1 MRHQKVGQ
9 MKKSR
14 SLKIAAGL
22 ALSALAL
29 TGLQAPSANAAD
41 KTIYVLGGGDA
52 FFAIVKNG
60 INAATPAANKAGIK
74 IKYLGLKNYDNIG
87 PDMVKLI
94 RTAVSQKPAAIALP
108 NWVPAAQN
116 PEIKKAVAA
125 KIPVFLY
132 NSGQDEL
139 VPTGAKA
146 YIGTN
151 EYQAGVT
158 LGKYLASL
166 GSKNGLCINTSPG
179 AGNITQ
185 RCDGMAAGMKSAGG
199 KGETLE
205 LSATSFANATAIS
218 NAVKGALTKDSSID
232 AVFTISS
239 VDTDA
244 ANAGIAAAQ
253 SKALLGSWD
262 VSPNILTRIRDG
274 KSAAAVDQLG
284 WLQGYMAVTYAYTWV
299 AFGMLPGTTDFLT
312 GPSLITKEN
321 AGVIIAAAKTGQR

>member
-1 MRHQKVGQ
+1 

-14 SLKIAAGL
+14 SLKLTAAFAVA
-22 ALSALAL
+22 ALSL
-29 TGLQAPSANAAD
+29 TGLSAPAATAAG
-41 KTIYVLGGGDA
+41 KTIFVLGGGDA

-60 INAATPAANKAGIK
+60 INAATPAANKAGLRVT
-74 IKYLGLKNYDNIG
+74 YLGLKNYDNIG

-94 RTAVSQKPAAIALP
+94 RTAVSQNPAAIALP
-108 NWVPAAQN
+108 NWVSDAEN

-132 NSGQDEL
+132 NAGQEQL
-139 VPTGAKA
+139 AATGAKA

-151 EYQAGVT
+151 EYQAGIT
-158 LGKYLASL
+158 LGKYLSSQ
-166 GSKNGLCINTSPG
+166 GSKHGLCINTSPG
-179 AGNITQ
+179 AANIKQ
-185 RCDGMAAGMKSAGG
+185 RCDGMADGMKTAGG

-205 LSATSFANATAIS
+205 LSATAFANATAIS
-218 NAVKGALTKDSSID
+218 NAVKGALTKDPSID

-244 ANAGIAAAQ
+244 ANAGIEAAG

-284 WLQGYMAVTYAYTWV
+284 WLQGYMAVTYAFTWV
-299 AFGMLPGTTDFLT
+299 AFGMLPGTTEFLT
-312 GPSLITKEN
+312 GPSLITQEN
-321 AGVIIAAAKTGQR
+321 AGVIIAASKTGQR

>member
-1 MRHQKVGQ
+1 
-9 MKKSR
+9 MKKAS
-14 SLKIAAGL
+14 SLKIAAVFAVA
-22 ALSALAL
+22 ALSL
-29 TGLQAPSANAAD
+29 TGLNAPAATAAG

-60 INAATPAANKAGIK
+60 VNAATPAARKAGLQV
-74 IKYLGLKNYDNIG
+74 KYLGLKNYDNIG

-94 RTAVSQKPAAIALP
+94 RTAVSQNPAAISLP
-108 NWVPAAQN
+108 NWVSAAEN
-116 PEIKKAVAA
+116 PEIIKAVAA
-125 KIPVFLY
+125 GIPVFLY
-132 NSGQDEL
+132 NAGQEQL
-139 VPTGAKA
+139 AATGAKA

-151 EYQAGVT
+151 EYQAGIT
-158 LGKYLASL
+158 LGKYLAKL
-166 GSKNGLCINTSPG
+166 GSKHGLCINTSPG
-179 AGNITQ
+179 AANIKQ
-185 RCDGMAAGMKSAGG
+185 RCDGMAEGMKSAGG

-244 ANAGIAAAQ
+244 ANAGIEAAG

-284 WLQGYMAVTYAYTWV
+284 WLQGYMAVNYAFTWV
-299 AFGMLPGTTDFLT
+299 AYGMLPGTTEFLT

>member
-1 MRHQKVGQ
+1 
-9 MKKSR
+9 MKRSR
-14 SLKIAAGL
+14 SLKIAAAFAVA
-22 ALSALAL
+22 ALSI
-29 TGLQAPSANAAD
+29 TGLSAPAATAAG

-60 INAATPAANKAGIK
+60 INAATPAANKAGIQV
-74 IKYLGLKNYDNIG
+74 KYLGLKNYDNIG

-108 NWVPAAQN
+108 NWVAAAQN

-132 NSGQDEL
+132 NSGQDQLEA
-139 VPTGAKA
+139 TGAKA

-151 EYQAGVT
+151 EYQAGIT
-158 LGKYLASL
+158 LGKYLASQ
-166 GSKNGLCINTSPG
+166 GSKHGLCINTSG
-179 AGNITQ
+179 AANIKQ
-185 RCDGMAAGMKSAGG
+185 RCDGMAEGMKSAGG

-218 NAVKGALTKDSSID
+218 NAVKGALTKDTSID

-244 ANAGIAAAQ
+244 ANAGIEAAG

-262 VSPNILTRIRDG
+262 VSPNILIRIRDG

-284 WLQGYMAVTYAYTWV
+284 WLQGYMAVNYAFTWV
-299 AFGMLPGTTDFLT
+299 AFGMLPGTNEFLT

>member
-1 MRHQKVGQ
+1 
-9 MKKSR
+9 MKKNR
-14 SLKIAAGL
+14 SLKIAAVFAVA
-22 ALSALAL
+22 ALSLS
-29 TGLQAPSANAAD
+29 GLNAPAATAAG

-60 INAATPAANKAGIK
+60 VKAATPAARAAGLQV
-74 IKYLGLKNYDNIG
+74 KYLGLMNYDNVG

-108 NWVPAAQN
+108 NWVAAAEN
-116 PEIKKAVAA
+116 PEIKKAIAA
-125 KIPVFLY
+125 GIPVFLY
-132 NSGQDEL
+132 NAGQEQL
-139 VPTGAKA
+139 EATGAKA

-151 EYQAGVT
+151 EYQAGIT
-158 LGKYLASL
+158 LGKYLGKL
-166 GSKNGLCINTSPG
+166 GSKHGLCINTSPG
-179 AGNITQ
+179 SNNIKQ
-185 RCDGMAAGMKSAGG
+185 RCDGMAEGMKSTGG

-205 LSATSFANATAIS
+205 LSTTAFANATAIS

-244 ANAGIAAAQ
+244 ANAGIEAAG

-284 WLQGYMAVTYAYTWV
+284 WLQGFMAVNYAFTWV
-299 AFGMLPGTTDFLT
+299 AYGMLPGTTEFLT
-312 GPSLITKEN
+312 GPSLVTKEN
-321 AGVIIAAAKTGQR
+321 AGVIIAAAKSGQR